1 MMLFLLRLACVFII
15 LTLGWQ
21 TVLACQQAPVWNV
34 PGFATSLWFQATLM
48 DAYFGFFFFFLWV
61 CYRETCWMKRLL
73 WGVLIAGL
81 GNMAM
86 ASYVLMATR
95 KAKPETLTTILFS
108 KK

>member
-1 MMLFLLRLACVFII
+1 MLLLLLRLACVSII
-15 LTLGWQ
+15 VSLGWQ

-61 CYRETCWMKRLL
+61 CHKEKSVMKRVL
-73 WGVLIAGL
+73 WGLLIAAL

-86 ASYVLMATR
+86 ASYVLLVTR
-95 KAKPETLTTILFS
+95 KATSETLKEVLFQS
-108 KK
+108 